1 MRTASRTGLALVI
14 VMLSG
19 LGGCK
24 APNGGVTPRGLLK
37 FAFGPSPKKLAEQAF
52 ESPDPDVRRK
62 AVVRLSSH
70 SWGRAEPY
78 LKGYA
83 AIVTAEIRKRGDRR
97 HPTLICAALRAL
109 GRAGGAT
116 YLSHVLVALKDPS
129 PEVRWDAAAALDNM
143 IGEEAVV
150 ALRSSA
156 LSDASVDVR
165 AACCRALR
173 HYRRQDVI
181 NTLVRCLGDDEFAV
195 RYQAHRT
202 LKDLAGR
209 DFGPDGADW
218 AGVRLDKLP
227 VGTEKKKPW
236 WNPINW
242 FR

>member
-1 MRTASRTGLALVI
+1 MRSASRTGLALAI
-14 VMLSG
+14 GILSG
-19 LGGCK
+19 LGGCNLL
-24 APNGGVTPRGLLK
+24 NGGITPRE
-37 FAFGPSPKKLAEQAF
+37 LAEQAF
-52 ESPDPDVRRK
+52 ESPDPDVRRE
-62 AVVRLSSH
+62 AVIRLSGH

-97 HPTLICAALRAL
+97 HPTLICAAVRAL
-109 GRAGGAT
+109 GRAGDPT
-116 YLSHVLVALKDPS
+116 YLPHVLVALKDLS
-129 PEVRWDAAAALDNM
+129 AEVRWDAAAALDNM
-143 IGEEAVV
+143 IGEKAVV

-165 AACCRALR
+165 GACCRALR
-173 HYRRQDVI
+173 HYRRQDVV
-181 NTLVRCLGDDEFAV
+181 NTLVRCLSDDEFAV
-195 RYQAHRT
+195 RYEAHRT
-202 LKDLAGR
+202 LTGLAGR

-227 VGTEKKKPW
+227 VGTGKKKPW